1 LATDFLAAL
10 VDFWGS
16 NAALSAA
23 GIGTLYFGTA
33 AGASYP
39 FAVVTSLGSNV
50 SHRNFTKT
58 YIDVDRLKIT
68 ITSADEDQAVALGKA
83 AMAALDTLV
92 DNPLAF
98 DDGVQVVFQR
108 TGNDLMKLRHSG
120 KDGVPFVWVQ
130 SLNYISK
137 VMRTRA

>member
-16 NAALSAA
+16 NADAA
-23 GIGTLYFGTA
+23 
-33 AGASYP
+33 P
-39 FAVVTSLGSNV
+39 
-50 SHRNFTKT
+50 
-58 YIDVDRLKIT
+58 
-68 ITSADEDQAVALGKA
+68 AVALGKA
-83 AMAALDTLV
+83 ARAALDTLV